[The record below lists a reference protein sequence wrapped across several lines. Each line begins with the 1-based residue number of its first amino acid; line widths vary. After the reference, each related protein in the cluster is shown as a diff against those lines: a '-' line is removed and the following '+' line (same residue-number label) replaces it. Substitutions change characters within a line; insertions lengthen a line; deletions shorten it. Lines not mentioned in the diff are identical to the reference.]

1 MKTVL
6 TMAQIRKMFSGDT
19 YLVQDPQVSRT
30 VLQWLL
36 MLGHSETSRA
46 NASFKS
52 VSLRMGDPL
61 WQVRWHVF
69 DFVGSNCLVSRVTRS
84 KVRIPSWDPLYSMER
99 WGDCAPCSWSNLGLW
114 GFLVPLFCWL
124 QSNWRDDLPSM
135 EVTQQFRFLKSTCVL
150 LSFRSPEYYKTQ
162 KSIFIVPKIS
172 ISLCWPSLSII

>member
-6 TMAQIRKMFSGDT
+6 TMAQVRKMFSGDT

-36 MLGHSETSRA
+36 MLGHGETSRA
-46 NASFKS
+46 NASLKS

-99 WGDCAPCSWSNLGLW
+99 WGDCAPWAGAIWGSEVSWCLSSVGFRANGEMNFPAWKWHSSLGSWSPR
-114 GFLVPLFCWL
+114 VCFCL
-124 QSNWRDDLPSM
+124 SATLNTTKLRK
-135 EVTQQFRFLKSTCVL
+135 VF
-150 LSFRSPEYYKTQ
+150 LSFQRYL
-162 KSIFIVPKIS
+162 
-172 ISLCWPSLSII
+172 SLCVSLH